1 MASKEAIRLRLE
13 TKKKALEAANAAYI
27 ALLSGQVKSYAIGSR
42 NLTRFDLPQ
51 IEATIARLEKEIDE
65 LEAALLNAGKR
76 RKAVG
81 VIPRDW

>member
-65 LEAALLNAGKR
+65 LEAALLNGGKR